1 MGFFLISCSLN
12 VSGIYTSDCF
22 VNHKLRILVNGLLLI
37 INYMYEDFLT
47 QIKDYPSWNLKQVL
61 TYVDLLERVIVKN
74 MMKTLYVY

>member
-1 MGFFLISCSLN
+1 MFQ
-12 VSGIYTSDCF
+12 GIYTSDCF

-61 TYVDLLERVIVKN
+61 TYVDLLEKVIVKN